1 MQLVTVLLVGPSGV
15 GKSSLS
21 HSLVAKMLPYRR
33 RSSSGNSFSPR
44 LVAKTSANSTFTW
57 TPLSFNEVL
66 QRVPN
71 LTAPLVVS
79 SLVDDQIT
87 PSHKGNLQKVIGFVK
102 RKVTRRITKS
112 KSVCSD
118 SPVRSSFSRA
128 SSLDDLLCN
137 AVMTKHATPPDEDE
151 MKTFITIMDSG
162 GQKAFFNLYPIFV
175 RNPSLVMIVFKMTND
190 PDCIWK
196 PLPKDEFYASD
207 GIFTNLHQI
216 NHSAADLIKHTMT
229 NISTYADYTNGSSV
243 TQICCVGTHKDQV
256 SEDVIAAID
265 KQLTDFVQES
275 GYASLVVTREDKP
288 MKTLFPVNN
297 LVAGYLDS
305 SDEVVE
311 ELKEIPV
318 RLLTKGKLHNI
329 LHEIPVRWMK
339 LEFVIREQ
347 CQLNNTKYMS
357 YTEARDIALDDQQ
370 FEDEEEFLNML
381 QYFHN
386 LSLLLYY
393 HNVPYL
399 KDMIII
405 DNNLIIETVSKLVE
419 YTFTGSGIPSRD
431 FNNFK
436 YCGVFSEALLK
447 HPELSGEINPEG
459 LVQLLVS
466 LNIASPLPKRLY
478 FMPCVLPDIEEF
490 MESPN
495 DFLNT
500 HYGPKQFTSISI
512 QFSSG
517 SIPRGVF
524 CSLVVCLMNSER
536 TATRWTLCRSSS
548 PNHKEVFS
556 NLATFTL
563 PSGHRVSIH
572 DKMSHCE
579 IQIHHTNHK
588 TASIIHY
595 DVLSTLLYLLQDVC
609 NIMSLS
615 ADFRIG
621 FQCFS
626 KDCNHFD
633 NDFVLSE
640 VLLPLKNP
648 DAYSICRFSGKPN
661 ELTEDQEI
669 WFKVCRLVIHNIQS
683 YIVLYA
689 YLMHVHVLSLWRH
702 TAPTFY
708 YIIFCYF
715 IHQLNSTSL
724 KLIIRNCWFGYGI
737 YVYAVI

>member
-1 MQLVTVLLVGPSGV
+1 MQLVTILLVGPPGV

-21 HSLVAKMLPYRR
+21 HGLVGKMLPYYQ
-33 RSSSGNSFSPR
+33 RSSPGISFSPR
-44 LVAKTSANSTFTW
+44 LEAKTSPSNTFTW
-57 TPLSFNEVL
+57 TPLSFNQVL
-66 QRVPN
+66 QRVAN
-71 LTAPLVVS
+71 LIAPLVVS
-79 SLVDDQIT
+79 SLGEHQII
-87 PSHKGNLQKVIGFVK
+87 PPQKGKLQKMVGS
-102 RKVTRRITKS
+102 VTKKISKIPLKFTKA
-112 KSVCSD
+112 KSLSND
-118 SPVRSSFSRA
+118 SPTHSSSARSGSF
-128 SSLDDLLCN
+128 DNLLCA

-196 PLPKDEFYASD
+196 PLPKDEFYTSD

-216 NHSAADLIKHTMT
+216 NHSAADLIKHTMA
-229 NISTYADYTNGSSV
+229 NISTYADYTNGSAV
-243 TQICCVGTHKDQV
+243 THICCVGTHKDQV

-265 KQLTDFVQES
+265 KQLTHLVQES

-288 MKTLFPVNN
+288 TKTLFPVNN

-305 SDEVVE
+305 SDKVAE

-318 RLLTKGKLHNI
+318 RLLTKGKMHNT

-339 LEFVIREQ
+339 LELVIREQ
-347 CQLNNTKYMS
+347 CQLKKVKYMS
-357 YTEARDIALDDQQ
+357 YTEARDIALDDHQ

-393 HNVPYL
+393 HNIPYL

-419 YTFTGSGIPSRD
+419 FTFTGNGIPSRD

-436 YCGVFSEALLK
+436 YCGVFSEALLN
-447 HPELSGEINPEG
+447 HPDLSSEINPQG

-466 LNIASPLPKRLY
+466 LNIASPLPDQGLY
-478 FMPCVLPDIEEF
+478 FMPCVLPNIEEF
-490 MESPN
+490 TKSTD

-500 HYGPKQFTSISI
+500 HYGPKQFTSIAI

-517 SIPRGVF
+517 SVPRGVF
-524 CSLVVCLMNSER
+524 CSLVVCLMNSKLT
-536 TATRWTLCRSSS
+536 TARWILCRSSS
-548 PNHKEVFS
+548 PSHKEIFS

-572 DKMSHCE
+572 DKMSYCE
-579 IQIHHTNHK
+579 IQIHHNHRK
-588 TASIIHY
+588 TATVIHY
-595 DVLSTLLYLLQDVC
+595 DVLSTLLHLLQDVC
-609 NIMSLS
+609 NTMSLS

-626 KDCNHFD
+626 KDCSHFD
-633 NDFVLSE
+633 NGFVLSE

-661 ELTEDQEI
+661 ELTQDQEI
-669 WFKVCRLVIHNIQS
+669 WFKVC
-683 YIVLYA
+683 
-689 YLMHVHVLSLWRH
+689 
-702 TAPTFY
+702 T
-708 YIIFCYF
+708 
-715 IHQLNSTSL
+715 
-724 KLIIRNCWFGYGI
+724 
-737 YVYAVI
+737 